1 MKSNFQVLNGIPASA
16 GIAIGKAVL
25 LERRK
30 IDKFPRI
37 RIPERL
43 VEEEI
48 ERFNAAVEAS
58 YNQVEK
64 AKQKLEEQDVIKEH
78 SFILETHLMM
88 LKDPAFT
95 NRVKYLI
102 RKRLINAE
110 WALKIALMEI
120 EESFD
125 GLGDEYIKS
134 RAADTTFVGDR
145 ILRNLTGKEIGH
157 FHIPEN
163 SIIIAHDLSPA
174 DTAMLNKKRVLGFA
188 TDIGGLTS
196 HTAIIA
202 RSLEIPAVVGLETVS
217 LSISPGA
224 LLILDGITGTVI
236 VNPSESQV
244 EDYRH
249 RAESYITYE
258 LKIKERACEPA
269 VTLDGYHVSVEGNLE
284 FKEEVH
290 SVLEHGA
297 EGIGLYRT
305 EFIYLNRDDIPT
317 EDDHFEA
324 YKTVVEAVTPYN
336 TIIRTLDLGGD
347 KFYSV
352 IGNLQ
357 KEMNPAMGLRA
368 IRFCLKEVNIFKTQL
383 RGILKASNY
392 GKVSIMFPMIS
403 GFEELSRA
411 KDILEEVK
419 EELRQQDIAFDEQIK
434 VGIMIEIPSAAI
446 ISDILAKEVDFFSI
460 GTNDLI
466 QYAIAIDRRNEYV
479 DYLYEPLHP
488 AVLRLIKYTIDAA
501 HKEGITVG
509 MCGEMAGRSIYTP
522 ILLGLGIDSL
532 STNALAIPHVKD
544 IARRINLKRCME
556 ITSHIL
562 DMRTAND
569 VREFMNNEVKNSP
582 ELSDIVETDRD
593 V

>member
-1 MKSNFQVLNGIPASA
+1 
-16 GIAIGKAVL
+16 
-25 LERRK
+25 
-30 IDKFPRI
+30 
-37 RIPERL
+37 
-43 VEEEI
+43 
-48 ERFNAAVEAS
+48 
-58 YNQVEK
+58 
-64 AKQKLEEQDVIKEH
+64 
-78 SFILETHLMM
+78 
-88 LKDPAFT
+88 
-95 NRVKYLI
+95 
-102 RKRLINAE
+102 
-110 WALKIALMEI
+110 
-120 EESFD
+120 
-125 GLGDEYIKS
+125 
-134 RAADTTFVGDR
+134 
-145 ILRNLTGKEIGH
+145 
-157 FHIPEN
+157 
-163 SIIIAHDLSPA
+163 
-174 DTAMLNKKRVLGFA
+174 
-188 TDIGGLTS
+188 
-196 HTAIIA
+196 
-202 RSLEIPAVVGLETVS
+202 
-217 LSISPGA
+217 
-224 LLILDGITGTVI
+224 
-236 VNPSESQV
+236 
-244 EDYRH
+244 
-249 RAESYITYE
+249 
-258 LKIKERACEPA
+258 
-269 VTLDGYHVSVEGNLE
+269 
-284 FKEEVH
+284 
-290 SVLEHGA
+290 
-297 EGIGLYRT
+297 
-305 EFIYLNRDDIPT
+305 
-317 EDDHFEA
+317 
-324 YKTVVEAVTPYN
+324 
-336 TIIRTLDLGGD
+336 LDLGGD

-352 IGNLQ
+352 MGNLQ

-392 GKVSIMFPMIS
+392 GKASIMFPMIS

-488 AVLRLIKYTIDAA
+488 AVLRLIKYTIDAG

-532 STNALAIPHVKD
+532 STNALAIPHIKD

-582 ELSDIVETDRD
+582 ELCDIVETDRD

>member
-48 ERFNAAVEAS
+48 KRFDAAVEAS
-58 YNQVEK
+58 YNQIEK
-64 AKQKLEEQDVIKEH
+64 AKQKLEDQDVIKEH

-102 RKRLINAE
+102 RKQLINAE
-110 WALKIALMEI
+110 WALKIALVEI

-125 GLGDEYIKS
+125 RIGDEYIKS

-163 SIIIAHDLSPA
+163 SIIVAHDLSPA
-174 DTAMLNKKRVLGFA
+174 DTAMLNKERVLGFA

-258 LKIKERACEPA
+258 LKIKERANEPA

-352 IGNLQ
+352 MGNLQ

-392 GKVSIMFPMIS
+392 GKASIMFPMIS

-488 AVLRLIKYTIDAA
+488 AVLRLIKYTIDAG

-532 STNALAIPHVKD
+532 STNALAIPHIKD

-582 ELSDIVETDRD
+582 ELCDIVETDRD